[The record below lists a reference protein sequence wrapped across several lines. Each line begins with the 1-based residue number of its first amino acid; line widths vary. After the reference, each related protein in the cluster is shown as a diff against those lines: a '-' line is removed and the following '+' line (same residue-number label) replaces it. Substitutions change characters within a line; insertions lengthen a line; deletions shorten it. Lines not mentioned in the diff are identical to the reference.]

1 MAQTAKINTNKKN
14 ASSTAIRVLD
24 NKVEIE
30 NIKLENPGLA
40 ELLKK
45 EKSNNKKHQLLE
57 IIIEQGVNVYN
68 SLKTRVETDLAK
80 TEFNNIKQQ
89 MDISLEGAKKDM
101 QKEYVH
107 YFDEKKGVI
116 PKLISSLGVL
126 FDKDSEQFLKDL
138 QSQNESLINGLEI
151 TFNDFLDDDS
161 KKSALGKIN
170 SVIETFDTRMEKLL
184 KKAQDLQIST
194 LENAL
199 DPEVKE
205 SKTNVLREQIK
216 EITKSEFKNVN
227 ENLEK
232 IILQLDTKKAQ
243 KELIEKSTQKGTTFE
258 DLVQQSLSKIGS
270 GVGDF
275 VEPTSKVKGKSG
287 FKGDHT
293 VLVDS
298 NSSVQKK
305 NYICF
310 ESKTE
315 EYNTIQ
321 KISKYLDEAMD
332 NRNAEIGIMVFDKYE
347 RFKKITDLPFMP
359 ISQNQAIV
367 VLDLETGD
375 ETPLKLAYM
384 WARTSALK
392 IATEFRGSEEFDLQE
407 IENLVR
413 ESISSISLIKEVKTG
428 HTQAKNGIKHSEKFL
443 DQLETDLRSSLNE
456 INKQFELTSK

>member
-1 MAQTAKINTNKKN
+1 MAQTAKINTNKKT

-161 KKSALGKIN
+161 KKGALGK
-170 SVIETFDTRMEKLL
+170 L
-184 KKAQDLQIST
+184 
-194 LENAL
+194 
-199 DPEVKE
+199 
-205 SKTNVLREQIK
+205 NV
-216 EITKSEFKNVN
+216 V
-227 ENLEK
+227 
-232 IILQLDTKKAQ
+232 
-243 KELIEKSTQKGTTFE
+243 
-258 DLVQQSLSKIGS
+258 
-270 GVGDF
+270 
-275 VEPTSKVKGKSG
+275 
-287 FKGDHT
+287 
-293 VLVDS
+293 
-298 NSSVQKK
+298 
-305 NYICF
+305 
-310 ESKTE
+310 
-315 EYNTIQ
+315 
-321 KISKYLDEAMD
+321 
-332 NRNAEIGIMVFDKYE
+332 
-347 RFKKITDLPFMP
+347 
-359 ISQNQAIV
+359 
-367 VLDLETGD
+367 
-375 ETPLKLAYM
+375 
-384 WARTSALK
+384 
-392 IATEFRGSEEFDLQE
+392 
-407 IENLVR
+407 
-413 ESISSISLIKEVKTG
+413 
-428 HTQAKNGIKHSEKFL
+428 
-443 DQLETDLRSSLNE
+443 
-456 INKQFELTSK
+456 